1 MAKLAIVILCD
12 TETHADHGR
21 LTNALELV
29 KETNQEGGDARI
41 VFDGAGTRWVPKLT
55 SDEGPMGKMFQ
66 SVKSAVDGAC
76 SFCSAAFEVK
86 AEIQKTD
93 IPLLSDFEGHPS
105 LHGYIAKGY
114 QIITF

>member
-1 MAKLAIVILCD
+1 MAKLAVVILCN

-29 KETNQEGGDARI
+29 KEANQEGGDARI
-41 VFDGAGTRWVPKLT
+41 VFDGAGTRWVPYLN
-55 SDEGPMGKMFQ
+55 SDDGPMGKMFQ

-76 SFCSAAFEVK
+76 SFYSAVFEIK

-93 IPLLSDFEGHPS
+93 IPVSFRS
-105 LHGYIAKGY
+105 RNLH
-114 QIITF
+114 